1 MSKHLK
7 RLAAP
12 RVLKIHRKEKT
23 FMIRPTPGPH
33 ALEYCIP
40 LGIIIRDYLHLCD
53 SYKEAR
59 QIVSNGDI
67 IVDGMPRKEFKYPCG
82 LMDVVSIPK
91 MQVNYRILYD
101 RKGRLVFVPID
112 NIDAEWKLC
121 RITNKTT
128 VSGRRIQLNFHDGR
142 NKLVEKDEYKTGD
155 VVKLMFKDNAIGEVY
170 KFDKG
175 TVSLITGGSHVG
187 EIANI
192 EDIQIVPSSK
202 PNLAKLKGET
212 EFSTI
217 VDYVFPIGKAKPGIT
232 LPEVSIA

>member
-1 MSKHLK
+1 
-7 RLAAP
+7 
-12 RVLKIHRKEKT
+12 
-23 FMIRPTPGPH
+23 
-33 ALEYCIP
+33 
-40 LGIIIRDYLHLCD
+40 
-53 SYKEAR
+53 
-59 QIVSNGDI
+59 
-67 IVDGMPRKEFKYPCG
+67 
-82 LMDVVSIPK
+82 
-91 MQVNYRILYD
+91 
-101 RKGRLVFVPID
+101 
-112 NIDAEWKLC
+112 
-121 RITNKTT
+121 
-128 VSGRRIQLNFHDGR
+128 
-142 NKLVEKDEYKTGD
+142 
-155 VVKLMFKDNAIGEVY
+155 MFKDNAIGEVY

>member
-1 MSKHLK
+1 MSKHLR

-12 RVLKIHRKEKT
+12 RVLKIPRKKDP
-23 FMIRPTPGPH
+23 FMVRPSPGPH
-33 ALEYCIP
+33 ALEYAIP
-40 LGIIIRDYLHLCD
+40 LGVIIRDYLHLCD

-59 QIVSNGDI
+59 RIISNGDI
-67 IVDGMPRKEFKYPCG
+67 IVDGTARKEAKYPCG

-91 MQVNYRILYD
+91 MQRNFRILYD
-101 RKGRLVFVPID
+101 RKGKLVFVPID

-121 RITNKTT
+121 RIVNKSTIR
-128 VSGRRIQLNFHDGR
+128 GRKTQLNFHDGR
-142 NKLVEKDEYKTGD
+142 NKLIEKDEYKTGD

-202 PNLAKLKGET
+202 PNLAKMKGEA